1 MVPLVDEQKIREAA
15 ARLEELEQ
23 KGATL
28 DYILKG
34 PEGYVW
40 IEEACSGDRKP
51 RMQVS
56 LKSCETEE
64 TPATPGARVVT
75 WLHAPSLAACAVCS
89 VRVFP
94 AEFLDLVNYRY
105 QLFERQMC
113 RLRAAPGDPGLRWLH
128 GVYRKLNPG

>member
-64 TPATPGARVVT
+64 TPATPGAGGDM
-75 WLHAPSLAACAVCS
+75 APRTELSRLCG
-89 VRVFP
+89 
-94 AEFLDLVNYRY
+94 
-105 QLFERQMC
+105 LFGPRFS
-113 RLRAAPGDPGLRWLH
+113 G
-128 GVYRKLNPG
+128 